1 MRDIVGMSDIEAQ
14 KRILELKEL
23 CITDEQFRRCLRD
36 MCAEM
41 LRPQSLLEHNAK
53 RKIS

>member
-1 MRDIVGMSDIEAQ
+1 MRDTEAQ

-23 CITDEQFRRCLRD
+23 CITEEQYRRCLRD

-41 LRPQSLLEHNAK
+41 LKTQNILEHNAK
-53 RKIS
+53 RLL